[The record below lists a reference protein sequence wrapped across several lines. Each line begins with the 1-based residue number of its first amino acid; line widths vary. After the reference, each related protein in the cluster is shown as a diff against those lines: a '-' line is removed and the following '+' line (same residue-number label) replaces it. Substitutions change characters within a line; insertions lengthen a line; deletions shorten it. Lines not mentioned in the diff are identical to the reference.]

1 MALKKTEAIILRHR
15 HFGNTSFIFT
25 LYTKNYGK
33 IETLAKGIKKGIC
46 RGEGS
51 TEILSH
57 IELIYYEKE
66 SQTLRLLSHLY
77 LLNSFKSLRTNPLK
91 FAYASYLIE
100 LIGSL
105 IHGEEKNE
113 KIYYLLL
120 RSLHRMENEQDINR
134 LIHFFEIKLIGLLGY
149 GLSSVSNP
157 ATQGIIRFL
166 EKADFQTLSRLK
178 ISKQDEE
185 QLKAILQNYLKA
197 LLGNRPLRT
206 LHVIENLE
214 KIYNSD

>member
-1 MALKKTEAIILRHR
+1 MRQR
-15 HFGNTSFIFT
+15 HFGNTSLIFT

-51 TEILSH
+51 TEIFNH

-66 SQTLRLLSHLY
+66 SRTLRLLSHSY
-77 LLNSFKSLRTNPLK
+77 LLNSFKSLRTSPLK

-100 LIGSL
+100 LVGSL

-120 RSLHRMENEQDINR
+120 NSLHLRENEQDINR

-149 GLSSVSNP
+149 SLEPVIANKGDDQTISPRARSVL
-157 ATQGIIRFL
+157 RFL
-166 EKADFQTLSRLK
+166 EKADFQTLFRLK
-178 ISKQDEE
+178 ISKQDGG
-185 QLKAILQNYLKA
+185 QLKPILQNYLKT
-197 LLGNRPLRT
+197 LLGNKPFRT
-206 LHVIENLE
+206 LNVIEKLE